1 VQKSLATAAGF
12 SYDTKSSMHFEKGKK
27 TEIET
32 FTGYVVREGKQLNVE
47 TPLNDQVYA
56 ALQARIQ

>member
-1 VQKSLATAAGF
+1 
-12 SYDTKSSMHFEKGKK
+12 MHFEKGKK